1 MKRVEAAINMDCVV
15 HTSAILIKDEQGYDL
30 EKETLT
36 GITIRGVYID
46 FTDMSRD
53 ARSRMADMLEQV
65 TTVEDYK
72 V

>member
-15 HTSAILIKDEQGYDL
+15 HTSAILFKDEQGCDL

-46 FTDMSRD
+46 FTDIGRD
-53 ARSRMADMLEQV
+53 ARSRMADMLEHV
-65 TTVEDYK
+65 TTVEDYEG
-72 V
+72 